1 MNRTDAYPS
10 WLGFIGL
17 YLRIGLLGFGGPQ
30 AHMAMLRSE
39 LVEGRHWSTPEQFD
53 EGLALCEALPG
64 PASSQMAI
72 YLGWL
77 QRGWRGGLV
86 SGICFLLPGLLIVL
100 LLSELWRSGQS
111 SEFFTT
117 ALATVQP
124 VMAAII
130 WTFAWKLLSDRRERW
145 QRRTA
150 LAVGIGVLLNAVLAL
165 PLPAG
170 LLLLVAGMARVRL
183 EPAARDNPAGDSKQE
198 NKLSGLLIALPMAMA
213 PWAMTASGLLAQIFG
228 LFFKTGLLVF
238 GGGLVIIPLLEQ
250 QVVQQGWLSAG
261 QFLDGVTIGQITPGP
276 VVLTGAFVGYQA
288 GWVQGGAAMAVTGAL
303 VATAGLFAPS
313 FGMIL
318 IATPLLQRLRGQP
331 RFRAFLEGVLAGVAG
346 AMAAAALSLSI
357 AALQGGWLILQAPVF
372 ATALWLSLHR
382 GIRPLPLIA
391 GGILVGCVVTLL
403 S

>member
-30 AHMAMLRSE
+30 AHMALLRSE
-39 LVEGRHWSTPEQFD
+39 LVEGRHWSTAEQFD
-53 EGLALCEALPG
+53 EGLVLCEALPG

-130 WTFAWKLLSDRRERW
+130 WTFAWKLLRDRRERW
-145 QRRTA
+145 QRKTA

-183 EPAARDNPAGDSKQE
+183 QPANRDNPADDSKQQ
-198 NKLSGLLIALPMAMA
+198 NKLSGLLIPLPLAMA
-213 PWAMTASGLLAQIFG
+213 PWAMTAPGLLAQIFG

-318 IATPLLQRLRGQP
+318 IATPLLQRLGGQP
-331 RFRAFLEGVLAGVAG
+331 RVRGFLDGVLAGVAG

-357 AALQGGWLILQAPVF
+357 AALQGGWLMLQVAVF

-382 GIRPLPLIA
+382 SIRPLPLIA

>member
-30 AHMAMLRSE
+30 AHMALLRSE
-39 LVEGRHWSTPEQFD
+39 LVEGRHWSTAEQFD
-53 EGLALCEALPG
+53 EGLVLCEALPG

-130 WTFAWKLLSDRRERW
+130 WTFAWKLLRDRRERW

-183 EPAARDNPAGDSKQE
+183 QPANRDNPADDSKQQ
-198 NKLSGLLIALPMAMA
+198 NKLSGLLIPLPLAIA
-213 PWAMTASGLLAQIFG
+213 PWAMTAPGLLAQIFG

-331 RFRAFLEGVLAGVAG
+331 RVRGFLDGVLAGVAG

-357 AALQGGWLILQAPVF
+357 AALQGGWLILQVAVF

-382 GIRPLPLIA
+382 SIRPLPLIA

>member
-1 MNRTDAYPS
+1 MNRSDAYPS

-30 AHMAMLRSE
+30 AHMALLRSE
-39 LVEGRHWSTPEQFD
+39 LVEGRNWSTPEQFD

-111 SEFFTT
+111 SESFTT
-117 ALATVQP
+117 ALATVQT

-130 WTFAWKLLSDRRERW
+130 WTFAWKLLRDRRERW

-198 NKLSGLLIALPMAMA
+198 NKLSGLLIPLPMAMA
-213 PWAMTASGLLAQIFG
+213 PWAMTAPGLLAQIFG

-288 GWVQGGAAMAVTGAL
+288 GWIQGGAAMAVTGAL

>member
-30 AHMAMLRSE
+30 AHMALLRSE
-39 LVEGRHWSTPEQFD
+39 LVEGRHWSTGEQFD
-53 EGLALCEALPG
+53 EGLVLCEALPG

-130 WTFAWKLLSDRRERW
+130 WTFAWKLLRDRRERW
-145 QRRTA
+145 QRKTA

-183 EPAARDNPAGDSKQE
+183 QPAARDNPVGDFKKQ
-198 NKLSGLLIALPMAMA
+198 NKLSGLLIPLPMAMA
-213 PWAMTASGLLAQIFG
+213 PWAMTAPGLLAQIFG

-250 QVVQQGWLSAG
+250 QVVQQGWLNAG

-331 RFRAFLEGVLAGVAG
+331 RVRGFLDGVLAGVAG

-357 AALQGGWLILQAPVF
+357 AALQGGWLMLQVAVF
-372 ATALWLSLHR
+372 ATALLLSLHR
-382 GIRPLPLIA
+382 CIRPLPLIA

>member
-1 MNRTDAYPS
+1 MNRTVAYPS

-30 AHMAMLRSE
+30 AHMALLRSE
-39 LVEGRHWSTPEQFD
+39 LVESRHWSTAEQFE
-53 EGLALCEALPG
+53 EGLVLCEALPG

-111 SEFFTT
+111 SEFVTT

-130 WTFAWKLLSDRRERW
+130 WTFAWKLLRDRRERW
-145 QRRTA
+145 QRKTA

-170 LLLLVAGMARVRL
+170 LLLLVAGMARVRQQ
-183 EPAARDNPAGDSKQE
+183 PAARDNSAGDSKQQ
-198 NKLSGLLIALPMAMA
+198 NKLSGLLIPLPMAMA
-213 PWAMTASGLLAQIFG
+213 PWAMTAPGLLAQIFG

-250 QVVQQGWLSAG
+250 QVVQQGWLSSG

-331 RFRAFLEGVLAGVAG
+331 RVRAFLEGVLAGVAG

-357 AALQGGWLILQAPVF
+357 AALQGGWLILQGPVF
-372 ATALWLSLHR
+372 ATALWLRLHR

>member
-1 MNRTDAYPS
+1 MNKTDASPG
-10 WLGFIGL
+10 WIEIIGL

-30 AHMAMLRSE
+30 AHIALLRSE
-39 LVEGRHWSTPEQFD
+39 LVEGRQWTTAEQFE
-53 EGLALCEALPG
+53 EGLVLCEALPG

-86 SGICFLLPGLLIVL
+86 SGICFLLPGLLIILV
-100 LLSELWRSGQS
+100 LSELWRSGQS
-111 SEFFTT
+111 SEFVTT
-117 ALATVQP
+117 AMATVQP
-124 VMAAII
+124 VMAAIV
-130 WTFAWKLLSDRRERW
+130 WSFAWKLMRNRQERW
-145 QRRTA
+145 QKRTA
-150 LAVGIGVLLNAVLAL
+150 LAVGIGVMLNTVLAL
-165 PLPAG
+165 PLLAG
-170 LLLLVAGMARVRL
+170 VLLLLAGMARVRL
-183 EPAARDNPAGDSKQE
+183 QPAVRETPVSKAKEQ
-198 NKLSGLLIALPMAMA
+198 NKLSGLLIPLPLAMA
-213 PWAMTASGLLAQIFG
+213 PWAMTAPGLLAQLFG
-228 LFFKTGLLVF
+228 MFFKTGLLVF

-288 GWVQGGAAMAVTGAL
+288 GWVQGGAAMAIAGAL

-318 IATPLLQRLRGQP
+318 IATPLLQRLRNQP
-331 RFRAFLEGVLAGVAG
+331 RVRAFLDGVLAGVTG

-357 AALQGGWLILQAPVF
+357 AALQGGPLIVQLPVF
-372 ATALWLSLHR
+372 ATALWLNLHR
-382 GIRPLPLIA
+382 GIRPVPLIG
-391 GGILVGCVVTLL
+391 GGILVGCVVKLL

>member
-30 AHMAMLRSE
+30 AHMALLRSE
-39 LVEGRHWSTPEQFD
+39 LVEGRQWSTAEQFD
-53 EGLALCEALPG
+53 EGLVLCEALPG

-130 WTFAWKLLSDRRERW
+130 WTFAWKLLRDRRERW
-145 QRRTA
+145 QRKTA

-183 EPAARDNPAGDSKQE
+183 QPANRDNPADDSKQQ
-198 NKLSGLLIALPMAMA
+198 NKLSGLLIPLPLAMA
-213 PWAMTASGLLAQIFG
+213 PWAMTAPGLLAQIFG

-331 RFRAFLEGVLAGVAG
+331 RVRGFLDGVLAGVAG

-357 AALQGGWLILQAPVF
+357 AALQGGWLMLQVAVF

-382 GIRPLPLIA
+382 SIRPLPLIA

>member
-30 AHMAMLRSE
+30 AHMALLRSE

-53 EGLALCEALPG
+53 EGLVLCEALPG

-130 WTFAWKLLSDRRERW
+130 WTFAWKLLRDRRERW

-183 EPAARDNPAGDSKQE
+183 QPAARDNPAGDSKQQ
-198 NKLSGLLIALPMAMA
+198 NKLSGLLIPLPMAMA
-213 PWAMTASGLLAQIFG
+213 PWAMTAPGLLAQIFG

-276 VVLTGAFVGYQA
+276 VVLSGAFVGYQA

-357 AALQGGWLILQAPVF
+357 TALQGGWLILQGPVF
-372 ATALWLSLHR
+372 ASALWLSLHR

>member
-30 AHMAMLRSE
+30 AHMALLRSE
-39 LVEGRHWSTPEQFD
+39 LVEGRHWSTAEQFD
-53 EGLALCEALPG
+53 EGLVLCEALPG

-130 WTFAWKLLSDRRERW
+130 WTFAWKLLRDRRERW
-145 QRRTA
+145 QRKTA

-183 EPAARDNPAGDSKQE
+183 QPANRDNPADDSKQQ
-198 NKLSGLLIALPMAMA
+198 NKLSGLLIPLPLAMA
-213 PWAMTASGLLAQIFG
+213 PWAMTAPGLLAQIFG

-331 RFRAFLEGVLAGVAG
+331 KVRGFLDGVLAGVAG

-357 AALQGGWLILQAPVF
+357 AALQGGWLMLQVAVF

-382 GIRPLPLIA
+382 SIRPLPLIA

>member
-30 AHMAMLRSE
+30 AHMALLRSE
-39 LVEGRHWSTPEQFD
+39 LVEGRHWSTAEQFD
-53 EGLALCEALPG
+53 EGLVLCEALPG

-130 WTFAWKLLSDRRERW
+130 WTFAWKLLRDRRERW
-145 QRRTA
+145 QRKTA

-183 EPAARDNPAGDSKQE
+183 QPAARDNPAGDSKQQ
-198 NKLSGLLIALPMAMA
+198 NKLSGLLIPLPLAMA
-213 PWAMTASGLLAQIFG
+213 PWAMTAPGLLAQIFG

-331 RFRAFLEGVLAGVAG
+331 RVSAFLEGVLAGVAG

-357 AALQGGWLILQAPVF
+357 AALQGGWLMLQVAVF

-382 GIRPLPLIA
+382 SIRPLPLIA

>member
-30 AHMAMLRSE
+30 AHMALLRSE
-39 LVEGRHWSTPEQFD
+39 LVEGRHWSTAEQFD
-53 EGLALCEALPG
+53 EGLVLCEALPG

-130 WTFAWKLLSDRRERW
+130 WTFAWKLLRDRRERW

-183 EPAARDNPAGDSKQE
+183 QPANRDNPADDSKQQ
-198 NKLSGLLIALPMAMA
+198 NKLSGLLIPLPLAMA
-213 PWAMTASGLLAQIFG
+213 PWAMTAPGLLAQIFG

-331 RFRAFLEGVLAGVAG
+331 RVRGFLDGVLAGVAG

-357 AALQGGWLILQAPVF
+357 AALQGGWLMLQVAVF

-382 GIRPLPLIA
+382 SIRPLPLIA

>member
-30 AHMAMLRSE
+30 AHMALLRSE

-53 EGLALCEALPG
+53 EGLVLCEALPG

-130 WTFAWKLLSDRRERW
+130 WTFAWKLLRDRRERW
-145 QRRTA
+145 QRKTA

-183 EPAARDNPAGDSKQE
+183 QPAARDNPAGDSKQQ

-213 PWAMTASGLLAQIFG
+213 PWAMTAPGLLAQIFG

-331 RFRAFLEGVLAGVAG
+331 RVRGFLDGVLAGVAG

-357 AALQGGWLILQAPVF
+357 AALQGGWLMLQVAVF

-382 GIRPLPLIA
+382 SIRPLPLIA

>member
-1 MNRTDAYPS
+1 MNKTDASPG
-10 WLGFIGL
+10 WLEIIGL

-30 AHMAMLRSE
+30 AHIALLRSE
-39 LVEGRHWSTPEQFD
+39 LVEGRQWATTEQFD
-53 EGLALCEALPG
+53 EGLVLCEALPG

-86 SGICFLLPGLLIVL
+86 SGICFLLPGLLIILV
-100 LLSELWRSGQS
+100 LSELWRSGQS
-111 SEFFTT
+111 SEFVTT
-117 ALATVQP
+117 AMATVQP
-124 VMAAII
+124 VMAAIV
-130 WTFAWKLLSDRRERW
+130 WSFAWKLIRNRRERW
-145 QRRTA
+145 QKTTA
-150 LAVGIGVLLNAVLAL
+150 TAVGIGVMLNTVLDFPLL
-165 PLPAG
+165 AG
-170 LLLLVAGMARVRL
+170 MLLLLAGMARVRL
-183 EPAARDNPAGDSKQE
+183 QPAVRETPVSKAKEQ
-198 NKLSGLLIALPMAMA
+198 NKLSGLLIPLPLAMA
-213 PWAMTASGLLAQIFG
+213 PWAMTAPGLLAQLFG
-228 LFFKTGLLVF
+228 MFFKTGLLVF

-288 GWVQGGAAMAVTGAL
+288 GWVQGGAAMAIAGAL

-318 IATPLLQRLRGQP
+318 IATPLLQRLRNQP
-331 RFRAFLEGVLAGVAG
+331 RVRAFLDGVLAGVTG

-357 AALQGGWLILQAPVF
+357 AALQGGPLIVQLPVF
-372 ATALWLSLHR
+372 ATALWLNLHR
-382 GIRPLPLIA
+382 GIRPVPLIG
-391 GGILVGCVVTLL
+391 GGILVGCVVKLL

>member
-30 AHMAMLRSE
+30 AHMALLRSE
-39 LVEGRHWSTPEQFD
+39 LVEGRHWSTAEQFD
-53 EGLALCEALPG
+53 EGLVLCEALPG

-130 WTFAWKLLSDRRERW
+130 WTFAWKLLRDRRERW

-165 PLPAG
+165 PLPTG
-170 LLLLVAGMARVRL
+170 LLLVVAGIARVRL
-183 EPAARDNPAGDSKQE
+183 QPAARDNPAGDSKQK
-198 NKLSGLLIALPMAMA
+198 NKLSGLLIPLPMAMA
-213 PWAMTASGLLAQIFG
+213 PWAMTAPGLLAQIFG

-331 RFRAFLEGVLAGVAG
+331 RVRAFLEGVLAGVAG

-391 GGILVGCVVTLL
+391 AGILVGCVVTLL

>member
-30 AHMAMLRSE
+30 AHMALLRSE

-53 EGLALCEALPG
+53 EGLVLCEALPG

-130 WTFAWKLLSDRRERW
+130 WTFAWKLLRDRRERW

-183 EPAARDNPAGDSKQE
+183 QPAARDNPAGDSKQQ
-198 NKLSGLLIALPMAMA
+198 NKLSGLLIPLPMAMA
-213 PWAMTASGLLAQIFG
+213 PWAMTAPGLLAQIFG

-331 RFRAFLEGVLAGVAG
+331 RVRAFLEGVLAGVAG

-357 AALQGGWLILQAPVF
+357 AALQGGWLILQVAVF

>member
-30 AHMAMLRSE
+30 AHMALLRSE

-130 WTFAWKLLSDRRERW
+130 WTFAWKLLRDRRERW
-145 QRRTA
+145 QRKTA

-165 PLPAG
+165 PLPSG

-183 EPAARDNPAGDSKQE
+183 QPAARDNPAGDSKQQ
-198 NKLSGLLIALPMAMA
+198 NKLSGLLIPLPMAMA
-213 PWAMTASGLLAQIFG
+213 PWAMTAPGLLAQIFG

-276 VVLTGAFVGYQA
+276 VVLSGAFVGYQA

-331 RFRAFLEGVLAGVAG
+331 RVRDFLDGVLAGVAG

-357 AALQGGWLILQAPVF
+357 AALQGGWLILQSGLF

-382 GIRPLPLIA
+382 SIRPLPLIA

>member
-30 AHMAMLRSE
+30 AHMALLRSE
-39 LVEGRHWSTPEQFD
+39 LVEGRHWSTAEQFD
-53 EGLALCEALPG
+53 EGLVLCEALPG

-130 WTFAWKLLSDRRERW
+130 WTFAWKLLRDRRERW
-145 QRRTA
+145 QRKTA

-183 EPAARDNPAGDSKQE
+183 QPANRDNPADDSKQQ
-198 NKLSGLLIALPMAMA
+198 NKLSGLLIPLPLAMA
-213 PWAMTASGLLAQIFG
+213 PWAMTAPGLLAQIFG

-331 RFRAFLEGVLAGVAG
+331 RVRGFLDGVLAGVAG

-357 AALQGGWLILQAPVF
+357 AALQGGWLMLQVAVF

-382 GIRPLPLIA
+382 SIRPLPLIA

>member
-1 MNRTDAYPS
+1 MNKTDASPG
-10 WLGFIGL
+10 WLEIIGL

-30 AHMAMLRSE
+30 AHIALLRSE
-39 LVEGRHWSTPEQFD
+39 LVEGRQWATTEQFE
-53 EGLALCEALPG
+53 EGLVLCEALPG

-77 QRGWRGGLV
+77 QRGWLGGLI

-100 LLSELWRSGQS
+100 GLSELWRSGQS
-111 SEFFTT
+111 SEFVAT
-117 ALATVQP
+117 AMATVQP
-124 VMAAII
+124 VMAAIV
-130 WTFAWKLLSDRRERW
+130 WSFAWKLIRNRRERW
-145 QRRTA
+145 QKTTA
-150 LAVGIGVLLNAVLAL
+150 TAVGIGVLLNTVLDF
-165 PLPAG
+165 PLLAG
-170 LLLLVAGMARVRL
+170 MLLLLAGMVRVRL
-183 EPAARDNPAGDSKQE
+183 QPAIRESPASKAKEQ
-198 NKLSGLLIALPMAMA
+198 NKLSGLLIPLPLAIA
-213 PWAMTASGLLAQIFG
+213 PWAMTAPGLLAQLFG
-228 LFFKTGLLVF
+228 LFFKTGLLVY

-288 GWVQGGAAMAVTGAL
+288 GWVQGGVAMAIAGAL

-318 IATPLLQRLRGQP
+318 IATPLLQRLRNQP
-331 RFRAFLEGVLAGVAG
+331 RVRAFLDGVLAGVTG

-357 AALQGGWLILQAPVF
+357 AALQGGPLIVQLPVF
-372 ATALWLSLHR
+372 ATALWLNLHR
-382 GIRPLPLIA
+382 GIRPVPLIG
-391 GGILVGCVVTLL
+391 GGILVGCVVKLL

>member
-1 MNRTDAYPS
+1 MNKTDASPG
-10 WLGFIGL
+10 WIEIIGL

-30 AHMAMLRSE
+30 AHIALLRSE
-39 LVEGRHWSTPEQFD
+39 LVEGRQWTTAEQFE
-53 EGLALCEALPG
+53 EGLVLCETLPG

-86 SGICFLLPGLLIVL
+86 SGICFLLPGLLIILV
-100 LLSELWRSGQS
+100 LSELWRSGQS
-111 SEFFTT
+111 SEFVTT
-117 ALATVQP
+117 AMATVQP
-124 VMAAII
+124 VMAAIV
-130 WTFAWKLLSDRRERW
+130 WSFAWKLMRNRQERW
-145 QRRTA
+145 QKRTA
-150 LAVGIGVLLNAVLAL
+150 LAVGIGVMLNTVLAL
-165 PLPAG
+165 PLLAG
-170 LLLLVAGMARVRL
+170 VLLLLAGMARVRL
-183 EPAARDNPAGDSKQE
+183 QPAVRETPVSKAKEQ
-198 NKLSGLLIALPMAMA
+198 NKLSGLLIPLPLAMA
-213 PWAMTASGLLAQIFG
+213 PWAMTAPGLLAQLFG
-228 LFFKTGLLVF
+228 MFFKTGLLVF

-288 GWVQGGAAMAVTGAL
+288 GWVQGGAAMAIAGAL

-318 IATPLLQRLRGQP
+318 IATPLLQRLRNQP
-331 RFRAFLEGVLAGVAG
+331 RVRAFLDGVLAGVTG

-357 AALQGGWLILQAPVF
+357 AALQGGPLVVQLPVF
-372 ATALWLSLHR
+372 ATALWLNLHR
-382 GIRPLPLIA
+382 GIRPVPLIG
-391 GGILVGCVVTLL
+391 GGILVGCVVKLL

>member
-1 MNRTDAYPS
+1 MKKLGSSFN
-10 WLGFIGL
+10 WLALIGL

-30 AHMAMLRSE
+30 AHIALLRSE
-39 LVEGRHWSTPEQFD
+39 VVEARHWTTAEQFE

-77 QRGWRGGLV
+77 QRGWRGGLI

-100 LLSELWRSGQS
+100 GLSELWRSGQS

-130 WTFAWKLLSDRRERW
+130 WTFAWKLMRNRRERW
-145 QRRTA
+145 QKTTA
-150 LAVGIGVLLNAVLAL
+150 IAVGVSVLLNTVLAL

-170 LLLLVAGMARVRL
+170 LLLVLAGMARAL
-183 EPAARDNPAGDSKQE
+183 LQPAARDNPVVDSKKQDQ
-198 NKLSGLLIALPMAMA
+198 LSGFLLPLPLAMA
-213 PWAMTASGLLAQIFG
+213 PWAMTASGLLAKIFG

-238 GGGLVIIPLLEQ
+238 GGGLVIIPLLKQ
-250 QVVQQGWLSAG
+250 QVVQMGWLSAG

-288 GWVQGGAAMAVTGAL
+288 GWVQGGAAMAVAAAL

-331 RFRAFLEGVLAGVAG
+331 RVRAFLDGVLAGVTG

-357 AALQGGWLILQAPVF
+357 AALQDGWLVLQIPVF

-382 GIRPLPLIA
+382 GIGPFPLIA

>member
-30 AHMAMLRSE
+30 AHMALLRSE

-130 WTFAWKLLSDRRERW
+130 WTFAWKLLRDRRERW

-183 EPAARDNPAGDSKQE
+183 QPAARDNPAGDSKQQ
-198 NKLSGLLIALPMAMA
+198 NKLSGLLIPLPMAMA
-213 PWAMTASGLLAQIFG
+213 PWAMTAPGLLAQIFG

-250 QVVQQGWLSAG
+250 RVVQQGWLSAG

-357 AALQGGWLILQAPVF
+357 TALQGGWLILQGPVF
-372 ATALWLSLHR
+372 ASALWLSLHR

>member
-1 MNRTDAYPS
+1 MNKTDASPG
-10 WLGFIGL
+10 WIEIIGL

-30 AHMAMLRSE
+30 AHIALLRSE
-39 LVEGRHWSTPEQFD
+39 LVEGRQWTTAEQFE
-53 EGLALCEALPG
+53 EGLVLCEALPG

-86 SGICFLLPGLLIVL
+86 SGICFLLPGLLIILV
-100 LLSELWRSGQS
+100 LSELWRSGQS
-111 SEFFTT
+111 SEFVTT
-117 ALATVQP
+117 AMATVQP
-124 VMAAII
+124 VMAAIV
-130 WTFAWKLLSDRRERW
+130 WSFAWKLMRNRQERW
-145 QRRTA
+145 QKRTA
-150 LAVGIGVLLNAVLAL
+150 LAVGIGVMLNTVLAL
-165 PLPAG
+165 PLLAG
-170 LLLLVAGMARVRL
+170 VLLLLAGMARVRL
-183 EPAARDNPAGDSKQE
+183 QPAVRETPVSKAKEQ
-198 NKLSGLLIALPMAMA
+198 NKLSGLLIPLPLAMA
-213 PWAMTASGLLAQIFG
+213 PWAMTAPGLLAQLFG
-228 LFFKTGLLVF
+228 MFFKTGLLVF

-276 VVLTGAFVGYQA
+276 VVLSGAFVGYQA

-318 IATPLLQRLRGQP
+318 IATPLLQRLRNQP
-331 RFRAFLEGVLAGVAG
+331 RVRAFLDGVLAGVTG

-357 AALQGGWLILQAPVF
+357 AALQGGPLVVQLPVF
-372 ATALWLSLHR
+372 ATALWLNLHR
-382 GIRPLPLIA
+382 GIRPVPLIG
-391 GGILVGCVVTLL
+391 GGILVGCVVKLL

>member
-1 MNRTDAYPS
+1 MNRTVANPS

-30 AHMAMLRSE
+30 AHMALLRSE
-39 LVEGRHWSTPEQFD
+39 LVEGRQWSTAEQFD
-53 EGLALCEALPG
+53 EGLVLCEALPG

-130 WTFAWKLLSDRRERW
+130 WTFAWKLLRDRRERW
-145 QRRTA
+145 QRRTE

-183 EPAARDNPAGDSKQE
+183 HPAARDNPAGDSKQQ
-198 NKLSGLLIALPMAMA
+198 NKLSGLLIPLPMAMA
-213 PWAMTASGLLAQIFG
+213 PWAMTAPGLLAQIFG

-250 QVVQQGWLSAG
+250 QVVQQGWLSSG

-288 GWVQGGAAMAVTGAL
+288 GWAQGGAAMAVTGAL

-331 RFRAFLEGVLAGVAG
+331 RVRAFLEGVLAGVAG

-357 AALQGGWLILQAPVF
+357 AALQSGWLILQGPVF

-382 GIRPLPLIA
+382 GIRPLPLVA

>member
-30 AHMAMLRSE
+30 AHMALLRSE
-39 LVEGRHWSTPEQFD
+39 LVEGRHWSTAEQFD
-53 EGLALCEALPG
+53 EGLVLCEALPG

-130 WTFAWKLLSDRRERW
+130 WTFAWKLLRDRRERW
-145 QRRTA
+145 QRKTA

-183 EPAARDNPAGDSKQE
+183 QPAARDNPAGDSKQQ
-198 NKLSGLLIALPMAMA
+198 NKLSGLLIPLPMAMA
-213 PWAMTASGLLAQIFG
+213 PWAMTAPGLLAQIFG

-331 RFRAFLEGVLAGVAG
+331 RVSAFLEGVLAGVAG

-357 AALQGGWLILQAPVF
+357 TALQGGWLILQGPVF

>member
-1 MNRTDAYPS
+1 MNRTVAYPS

-30 AHMAMLRSE
+30 AHMALLRSE
-39 LVEGRHWSTPEQFD
+39 LVEGRHWSTAEQFD
-53 EGLALCEALPG
+53 EGLVLCEALPG

-130 WTFAWKLLSDRRERW
+130 WTFAWKLLRDRRERW
-145 QRRTA
+145 QRKTA

-183 EPAARDNPAGDSKQE
+183 QPANRDNPADDSKQQ
-198 NKLSGLLIALPMAMA
+198 NKLSGLLIPLPLAMA
-213 PWAMTASGLLAQIFG
+213 PWAMTAPGLLAQIFG

-331 RFRAFLEGVLAGVAG
+331 RVRGFLDGVLAGVAG

-357 AALQGGWLILQAPVF
+357 AALQGGWLMLQVAVF

-382 GIRPLPLIA
+382 SIRPLPLIA

>member
-30 AHMAMLRSE
+30 AHMALLRSE
-39 LVEGRHWSTPEQFD
+39 LVEGRHWSTTEQFD
-53 EGLALCEALPG
+53 EGPVLCEALPG

-130 WTFAWKLLSDRRERW
+130 WTFAWKLLRDRRERW
-145 QRRTA
+145 QRKTA

-183 EPAARDNPAGDSKQE
+183 QPAARDNPAGDSKQQ
-198 NKLSGLLIALPMAMA
+198 NKLSGLLIPLPMAMA
-213 PWAMTASGLLAQIFG
+213 PWAMTAPGLLAQIFG

-331 RFRAFLEGVLAGVAG
+331 RVRGFLDGVLAGVAG

-357 AALQGGWLILQAPVF
+357 AALQGGWLMLQVAVF

-382 GIRPLPLIA
+382 SIRPLPLIA

>member
-130 WTFAWKLLSDRRERW
+130 WTFAWKLLRDRRERW

>member
-1 MNRTDAYPS
+1 MNRTDAYPG

-117 ALATVQP
+117 ALATVQT

-130 WTFAWKLLSDRRERW
+130 WTFAWKLLRDRRERW

-183 EPAARDNPAGDSKQE
+183 QPAARDNPAGDSKQQ
-198 NKLSGLLIALPMAMA
+198 NKLSGVLIPLPMAMA

-288 GWVQGGAAMAVTGAL
+288 GWIQGGAAMAVTGAL

-391 GGILVGCVVTLL
+391 GGILIGCVVTLL